1 MEKRYL
7 SPEDAAPFLGLSAA
21 AVRKYMRN
29 GSMDLGMVLSPQKTG
44 TKTWRYKIYPEKLK
58 QITGSSVPG
67 YEYRSGKER
76 KTMAKIKNY
85 DGQTGME
92 LSYVA
97 VQATRPKK
105 KTVDWVGITET
116 FIAGGMWVIVFMM
129 LGATLAVQVL

>member
-1 MEKRYL
+1 MQYPKKVMKLTELVKEMGFPEEYL
-7 SPEDAAPFLGLSAA
+7 QRA
-21 AVRKYMRN
+21 
-29 GSMDLGMVLSPQKTG
+29 
-44 TKTWRYKIYPEKLK
+44 
-58 QITGSSVPG
+58 
-67 YEYRSGKER
+67 YRLPTQRFAGK
-76 KTMAKIKNY
+76 MKNY

-129 LGATLAVQVL
+129 LGAALAVQVL